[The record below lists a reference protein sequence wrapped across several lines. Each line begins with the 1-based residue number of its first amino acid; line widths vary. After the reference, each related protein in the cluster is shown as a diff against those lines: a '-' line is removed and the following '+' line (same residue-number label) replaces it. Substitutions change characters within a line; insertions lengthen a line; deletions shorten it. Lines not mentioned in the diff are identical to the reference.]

1 MQKFSFLWGWVT
13 FLSKKKTFFSCKTS
27 VFAGL
32 GALFGT
38 FFCHFSCKISVFC
51 EAGRSFWVKKKHIF
65 SCKTKVFA
73 GLGALFDTF
82 FCDFCV
88 IFLKCANP
96 ARRSAR
102 SARGLTRDAKAVS
115 GKPEGTILVR
125 PASFAPHC
133 RPPTPLVVKVK
144 WSEWSEVKWVIH
156 FWVLYFYQGRDVYG
170 NFEKWNRGCFSDGKR
185 SKSKHVSSQT
195 YQNRH
200 PLYHM

>member
-1 MQKFSFLWGWVT
+1 MQNFSFCGAGRSFWYVFCHFFMQNFSFLRGCEV

-32 GALFGT
+32 GALF
-38 FFCHFSCKISVFC
+38 
-51 EAGRSFWVKKKHIF
+51 
-65 SCKTKVFA
+65 
-73 GLGALFDTF
+73 DNF

-133 RPPTPLVVKVK
+133 RPPTPLVVK
-144 WSEWSEVKWVIH
+144 SEVSEVK
-156 FWVLYFYQGRDVYG
+156 
-170 NFEKWNRGCFSDGKR
+170 
-185 SKSKHVSSQT
+185 
-195 YQNRH
+195 
-200 PLYHM
+200 

>member
-1 MQKFSFLWGWVT
+1 MQNFSFCGAGCSFWYLFWCFFLPFFMQNFSFLRGWEV
-13 FLSKKKTFFSCKTS
+13 FLSKKKTIFSCKTS
-27 VFAGL
+27 
-32 GALFGT
+32 
-38 FFCHFSCKISVFC
+38 
-51 EAGRSFWVKKKHIF
+51 
-65 SCKTKVFA
+65 VFA

-133 RPPTPLVVKVK
+133 RPPTPLVVKK
-144 WSEWSEVKWVIH
+144 WSEVKWVSEWANFGSCI
-156 FWVLYFYQGRDVYG
+156 FMKLLYVIGGVL
-170 NFEKWNRGCFSDGKR
+170 
-185 SKSKHVSSQT
+185 T
-195 YQNRH
+195 
-200 PLYHM
+200 

>member
-1 MQKFSFLWGWVT
+1 MQNFSFCGAGCSFWYLFWWFFLPFFMQNFSFLRGWEV
-13 FLSKKKTFFSCKTS
+13 FLSKKKTIFSCKTS
-27 VFAGL
+27 
-32 GALFGT
+32 
-38 FFCHFSCKISVFC
+38 
-51 EAGRSFWVKKKHIF
+51 
-65 SCKTKVFA
+65 VFA

-133 RPPTPLVVKVK
+133 RPPTPLVVGSEVTRYDSPKLIVGSEGRGYDSPKLIVGSEGRGDDSPKLIVGSEGRGDDSPKLIVKVK
-144 WSEWSEVKWVIH
+144 VKV
-156 FWVLYFYQGRDVYG
+156 
-170 NFEKWNRGCFSDGKR
+170 K
-185 SKSKHVSSQT
+185 
-195 YQNRH
+195 
-200 PLYHM
+200 